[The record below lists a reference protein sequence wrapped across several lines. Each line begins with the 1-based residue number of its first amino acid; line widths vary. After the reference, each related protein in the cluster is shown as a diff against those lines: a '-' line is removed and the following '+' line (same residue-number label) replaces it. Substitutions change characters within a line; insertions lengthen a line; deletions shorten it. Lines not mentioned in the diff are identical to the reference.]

1 MSPEPPRN
9 VFFLSLTLL
18 GALTGAPARA
28 DSDAE
33 RAALARLAHEIQAL
47 GALVEE
53 AERQAPADA
62 RIRFQYGWLRADLRR
77 VRAGIAEH
85 LNAPPGE
92 PRAFEPLQGDY
103 RR

>member
-1 MSPEPPRN
+1 
-9 VFFLSLTLL
+9 
-18 GALTGAPARA
+18 
-28 DSDAE
+28 
-33 RAALARLAHEIQAL
+33 
-47 GALVEE
+47 
-53 AERQAPADA
+53 
-62 RIRFQYGWLRADLRR
+62 